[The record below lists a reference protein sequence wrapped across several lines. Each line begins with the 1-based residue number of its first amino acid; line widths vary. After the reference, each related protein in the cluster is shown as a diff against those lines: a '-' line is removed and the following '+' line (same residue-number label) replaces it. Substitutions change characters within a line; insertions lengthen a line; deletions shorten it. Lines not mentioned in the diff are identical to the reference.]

1 MVAQARHVLIR
12 KVLIRHADTIV
23 ANGSSGRRYL
33 AGLGADPS
41 RVHVVHQASALD
53 ARPRTPRP
61 GGPLR
66 LLFVGRLVSL
76 KGLHLLLPALA
87 RYPAGSW
94 SLTVAGDGPER
105 EQLQAFVSR
114 QGLPVEFAGFVPRAR
129 LPELFSDHDLLVF
142 PTLKDEWGLVVGEA
156 LRAGLP
162 VLGSLYSEAV
172 CEMVV
177 DGVTGWMMRPDRPD
191 SIRAALNRLFAASDA
206 ELLRAGEL
214 AHQSVRQLSPEAMA
228 DQFLDVLRTA
238 RNTDPAVPLRA
249 R

>member
-1 MVAQARHVLIR
+1 MLLRKKLIH
-12 KVLIRHADTIV
+12 HADAVVT
-23 ANGSSGRRYL
+23 NGSSGRRYL
-33 AGLGADPS
+33 TGLGADPS
-41 RVHVVHQASALD
+41 RVHVVHQASELD
-53 ARPRTPRP
+53 AQHRTHRP

-76 KGLHLLLPALA
+76 KGLRLLLSALVP
-87 RYPAGSW
+87 YQAGCW
-94 SLTVAGDGPER
+94 SLTVVGDGPER
-105 EQLQAFVSR
+105 TQLQAFVSR

-129 LPELFSDHDLLVF
+129 LPELFSNHDVLVF

-177 DGVTGWMMRPDRPD
+177 DGVTGWVMRPDRPA
-191 SIRAALNRLFAASDA
+191 SIRAALNQLFAASDM
-206 ELLRAGEL
+206 ELRRASEL
-214 AHQSVRQLSPEAMA
+214 AHQSVQQLSPEVMA

-238 RNTDPAVPLRA
+238 RNAGLAVPFGTQ
-249 R
+249 